1 MLQQDTGSW
10 TNIVLMT
17 LSLTAEALE
26 LEGNFVNIYMSKID
40 QLSTF
45 IL

>member
-10 TNIVLMT
+10 TNILLMT
-17 LSLTAEALE
+17 LSLTAQTLE
-26 LEGNFVNIYMSKID
+26 LEGNFVYIYTSKID